1 MLKRILI
8 VAVWVMVAFNATYL
22 TVRIARD
29 RDLFPSKGVDA
40 GASRFKE
47 AVELIRENYAG
58 GPDIAAGELTDKAL
72 EQMLK
77 SLDPHSEYLTRKRFD
92 TVQNDLRGE
101 FGGIGVQIE
110 LKDNRVTV
118 IAPIAGTPGERAGI
132 LRGDQIIKVNGDLI
146 QDPPL
151 NNAIEKLRGRP
162 GTKVDVTLHRPST
175 GADIDVTITRE
186 IIRQDTIRSAQILE
200 PGIGYIHLTQ
210 FNERSG
216 LEFREALERLERE
229 GMRALVLDLRNNP
242 GGLLNVAVE
251 VAQPFFDRGEL
262 VVYTQGRTNG
272 TRQNYTA
279 QGDSA
284 RRDAQ
289 QLFQSDAPT
298 AMLLA
303 EHAIN
308 RDTFNPHA
316 WRLLAQGVST
326 GVIDQKQGN
335 VLAARL
341 MKDLANH
348 PDLTLD
354 CLDKFMV
361 AIPLEDI
368 SERQKIF
375 NKAYGLYAK
384 RPDLQIR
391 LRLIQCAELVA
402 AEKPVDAL
410 QISLQTCTAN
420 AKEGGL
426 ILALV
431 EYIVMFSKESAAKNP
446 KFPLATVKKLLSDI
460 EDDFPQKRGDDVSK
474 AYTDFKNLVMQL
486 E

>member
-101 FGGIGVQIE
+101 VGGIGVQIE

-284 RRDAQ
+284 RRDYPIAVIVNSGSASASEVVTGA
-289 QLFQSDAPT
+289 L
-298 AMLLA
+298 
-303 EHAIN
+303 
-308 RDTFNPHA
+308 RDTSRAVVIGERTFGKGSVQSILPLKNGDA
-316 WRLLAQGVST
+316 LRLTTARYYTPSGRVIHEVGITPDIELPVSVEEE
-326 GVIDQKQGN
+326 GKLIVQRLRRDYEDAAEFKERFGFDPVEDKQLKAATDMLRG
-335 VLAARL
+335 VLAMAPS
-341 MKDLANH
+341 K
-348 PDLTLD
+348 
-354 CLDKFMV
+354 KS
-361 AIPLEDI
+361 AIA
-368 SERQKIF
+368 SS
-375 NKAYGLYAK
+375 AK
-384 RPDLQIR
+384 
-391 LRLIQCAELVA
+391 
-402 AEKPVDAL
+402 
-410 QISLQTCTAN
+410 
-420 AKEGGL
+420 
-426 ILALV
+426 
-431 EYIVMFSKESAAKNP
+431 
-446 KFPLATVKKLLSDI
+446 
-460 EDDFPQKRGDDVSK
+460 
-474 AYTDFKNLVMQL
+474 
-486 E
+486 

>member
-1 MLKRILI
+1 
-8 VAVWVMVAFNATYL
+8 
-22 TVRIARD
+22 
-29 RDLFPSKGVDA
+29 
-40 GASRFKE
+40 
-47 AVELIRENYAG
+47 
-58 GPDIAAGELTDKAL
+58 
-72 EQMLK
+72 
-77 SLDPHSEYLTRKRFD
+77 
-92 TVQNDLRGE
+92 
-101 FGGIGVQIE
+101 VQIE

-284 RRDAQ
+284 RRDYPIAVIVNSGSASASEVVTGA
-289 QLFQSDAPT
+289 L
-298 AMLLA
+298 
-303 EHAIN
+303 
-308 RDTFNPHA
+308 RDTSRAVVIGERTFGKGSVQSILPLKNGDA
-316 WRLLAQGVST
+316 LRLTTARYYTPSGRVIHEVGITPDIELPVSVEEE
-326 GVIDQKQGN
+326 GKLIVQRLRRDYEDAAEFKERFGFDPVEDKQLKAATDMLRG
-335 VLAARL
+335 VLAMAPA
-341 MKDLANH
+341 K
-348 PDLTLD
+348 
-354 CLDKFMV
+354 KS
-361 AIPLEDI
+361 AIA
-368 SERQKIF
+368 SS
-375 NKAYGLYAK
+375 AK
-384 RPDLQIR
+384 
-391 LRLIQCAELVA
+391 
-402 AEKPVDAL
+402 
-410 QISLQTCTAN
+410 
-420 AKEGGL
+420 
-426 ILALV
+426 
-431 EYIVMFSKESAAKNP
+431 
-446 KFPLATVKKLLSDI
+446 
-460 EDDFPQKRGDDVSK
+460 
-474 AYTDFKNLVMQL
+474 
-486 E
+486 

>member
-1 MLKRILI
+1 
-8 VAVWVMVAFNATYL
+8 
-22 TVRIARD
+22 
-29 RDLFPSKGVDA
+29 
-40 GASRFKE
+40 
-47 AVELIRENYAG
+47 
-58 GPDIAAGELTDKAL
+58 
-72 EQMLK
+72 
-77 SLDPHSEYLTRKRFD
+77 
-92 TVQNDLRGE
+92 
-101 FGGIGVQIE
+101 
-110 LKDNRVTV
+110 VTV

-284 RRDAQ
+284 RRDYPIAVIVNSGSASASEVVTGA
-289 QLFQSDAPT
+289 L
-298 AMLLA
+298 
-303 EHAIN
+303 
-308 RDTFNPHA
+308 RDTSRA
-316 WRLLAQGVST
+316 V
-326 GVIDQKQGN
+326 VIGERTFGKGSVQSI
-335 VLAARL
+335 L
-341 MKDLANH
+341 
-348 PDLTLD
+348 
-354 CLDKFMV
+354 
-361 AIPLEDI
+361 PL
-368 SERQKIF
+368 K
-375 NKAYGLYAK
+375 NGPA
-384 RPDLQIR
+384 
-391 LRLIQCAELVA
+391 LRL
-402 AEKPVDAL
+402 
-410 QISLQTCTAN
+410 TTAR
-420 AKEGGL
+420 
-426 ILALV
+426 
-431 EYIVMFSKESAAKNP
+431 Y
-446 KFPLATVKKLLSDI
+446 
-460 EDDFPQKRGDDVSK
+460 
-474 AYTDFKNLVMQL
+474 YTPSGRVIH
-486 E
+486 EV